1 MVIILQH
8 IQISNHDTVY
18 LELIQLYT
26 NYILIK
32 LVERRKAY
40 SYLRLDKV
48 NNL

>member
-8 IQISNHDTVY
+8 IQISNHDIVY
-18 LELIQLYT
+18 LELIQLYA
-26 NYILIK
+26 NYIIK
-32 LVERRKAY
+32 LVRERRKAY